1 MALAVEKALLR
12 PAFPT
17 MAPATQRGTIAAM
30 TVSRLYAALLA
41 LLLATAAFADAKQE
55 APAAHPA
62 LERVQ
67 RAELARRS
75 HPDDARR
82 LADEALALTAAQ
94 PDADL
99 EVRALLALCDYYA
112 ERDLVRARA
121 VLARAGERLPVA
133 RRTGLRAGV
142 LACEGELDEAAGDNA
157 KAQSAYERAVSA
169 AEAAADEEMLANAL
183 YLRGWLRGVQ
193 GEYALGL
200 ADMRRSLAL
209 YERGRFAEHA
219 RTAVNG
225 IATIYNRMGDFAQA
239 QHHFELAARA
249 QLAAG
254 LQREAVVTL
263 YNLGRTRENLG
274 RWEEARQAFEQAL
287 EISRAIGYPRGEAY
301 AERGLAAVDNARGQW
316 RESLERLLRA
326 QRLADGL
333 PDARL
338 RAQLELARG
347 VALRGLGRITEAI
360 VALEAALDVF
370 AKAQALADVVATRAA
385 LAAAYADLGHWR
397 AAYEQQRLLKETGDR
412 LHARQLDQR
421 FLTLKVEFDTAA
433 REQENALL
441 QREKAAA
448 EATLEHERRLGRL
461 QAVAIALAAALAAAL
476 GALAWRQR
484 RTSRTMRALA
494 MTDELTGL
502 PNRRALLARLAQLLD
517 AGHACTVTIVDVD
530 RFKAINDRLGHPAGD
545 EALRAVA
552 GVLAAEARGTISAGR
567 LGGEEFMLIAPGADL
582 AAAQAAAERVRA
594 AVATLDT
601 AQRLGGLALTVSVGI
616 ALARP
621 GPAAVAEALRRAD
634 EALYAAKAA
643 GRDCVRLAAAA

>member
-1 MALAVEKALLR
+1 
-12 PAFPT
+12 
-17 MAPATQRGTIAAM
+17 M
-30 TVSRLYAALLA
+30 TVSRTGVALLA
-41 LLLATAAFADAKQE
+41 LLLPLAMPALADAHKQ
-55 APAAHPA
+55 APGAHPA
-62 LERVQ
+62 LELVQ
-67 RAELARRS
+67 RAESARRGN
-75 HPDDARR
+75 PQDARR
-82 LADEALALTAAQ
+82 LADEALALIAAR

-112 ERDLVRARA
+112 ERDLERARE
-121 VLARAGERLPVA
+121 VLARAGERLALA
-133 RRTGLRAGV
+133 RRSGLRAGV
-142 LACEGELDEAAGDNA
+142 LLCAGELDEAAGDNA
-157 KAQSAYERAVSA
+157 QALSAYERAVSA
-169 AEAAADEEMLANAL
+169 AEAAADDEMLANAL

-209 YERGRFAEHA
+209 YERGGFAEHA

-225 IATIYNRMGDFAQA
+225 VATIYNRMGDFVQA
-239 QHHFELAARA
+239 QYHFELAARA

-274 RWEEARQAFEQAL
+274 RWQQARQAFEQAL

-301 AERGLAAVDNARGQW
+301 AERGLAAVDNAHGQW

-338 RAQLELARG
+338 RAQLALARG
-347 VALRGLGRITEAI
+347 VALRGQGRIADSV
-360 VALEAALDVF
+360 VALEAALEAF

-385 LAAAYADLGHWR
+385 LALAHADLGNWR
-397 AAYEQQRLLKETGDR
+397 AAYEQQQRLKETSDR

-421 FLTLKVEFDTAA
+421 FLTLKIEFDTAA

-441 QREKAAA
+441 LREKAAA
-448 EATLEHERRLGRL
+448 EATLEHERRIGRL

-484 RTSRTMRALA
+484 RASRTMRALA

-502 PNRRALLARLAQLLD
+502 PNRRAALARLAQLLD
-517 AGHACTVTIVDVD
+517 AGGACTVMIVDVD
-530 RFKAINDRLGHPAGD
+530 RFKAINDRVGHPAGD
-545 EALRAVA
+545 DALRAVA
-552 GVLAAEARGTISAGR
+552 GVLAAEVHGAMSASR
-567 LGGEEFMLIAPGADL
+567 LGGEEFMLLAPGTDL

-594 AVATLDT
+594 AVAAIDT
-601 AQRLGGLALTVSVGI
+601 APRLSGLPLTVSIGI
-616 ALARP
+616 AIARP
-621 GPAAVAEALRRAD
+621 GPAALAEVLRRAD
-634 EALYAAKAA
+634 AALYEAKAA
-643 GRDCVRLAAAA
+643 GRDCVRVAAAA